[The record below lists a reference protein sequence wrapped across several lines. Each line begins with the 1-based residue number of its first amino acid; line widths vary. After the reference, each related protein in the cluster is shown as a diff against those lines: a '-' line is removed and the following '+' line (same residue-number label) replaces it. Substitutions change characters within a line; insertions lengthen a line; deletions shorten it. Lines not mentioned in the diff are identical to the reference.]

1 MTKQKLTNHDWNVN
15 HNELLI
21 EQMKTDIREKR
32 VFHPYSSF
40 WRNGHIM
47 ANSEFHQSLIKEII
61 IRKKKPNQRK
71 TILVRFS
78 TQPLTLFV

>member
-21 EQMKTDIREKR
+21 GQMKTDIREKR
-32 VFHPYSSF
+32 VFHPYASF
-40 WRNGHIM
+40 WHNGHIM